1 MDATLLDTD
10 ILSEILKQRN
20 ATVVANAATYLAEH
34 GQFLF
39 SAFSRYEI
47 QRGFLERGATR
58 QLERFEEFCA
68 HSSVLAVTDAV
79 FDQAA
84 MLWAAARQG
93 GHASGDAD
101 LLIAATAQ
109 IHGLVLATGNAR
121 HFQWTPNLT
130 LADWR

>member
-20 ATVVANAATYLAEH
+20 ATVVANAAKYLAEH
-34 GQFLF
+34 GQFVF

-47 QRGFLERGATR
+47 RRGFFERRATR

-68 HSSVLAVTDAV
+68 HSSVLPVTDAV

-84 MLWAAARQG
+84 TLWASARRG
-93 GHASGDAD
+93 GHSCGDAD
-101 LLIAATAQ
+101 LLIARNGSSSRPRIDNGQFAA
-109 IHGLVLATGNAR
+109 L
-121 HFQWTPNLT
+121 
-130 LADWR
+130 